1 MTRDERRTA
10 IIVKSDKELATEC
23 REVLDALVGK
33 MAEMRARGLVVVIG
47 MDNGAQSNIVKVTMF
62 KVDKEIENFHDAPP
76 QGPQR

>member
-1 MTRDERRTA
+1 MTRDERRAA

-62 KVDKEIENFHDAPP
+62 KVDKEIENFQDAPP